1 MLACVILHNMIVE
14 DERDK
19 ATIHI
24 DLNETLGAS
33 IALPP
38 EVNVGGNLCF
48 ADVLHR
54 KAAIRARPRHTQ
66 LKNDLIEHI
75 WDMFRNRHPS

>member
-1 MLACVILHNMIVE
+1 MLACVILYSMIVG
-14 DERDK
+14 DERDE

-24 DLNETLGAS
+24 DLNEIPRAS

-38 EVNVGGNLCF
+38 EVNIGGNLCF
-48 ADVLHR
+48 AYVLR
-54 KAAIRARPRHTQ
+54 KKADIHARPQYTQ

-75 WDMFRNRHPS
+75 WDRF

>member
-1 MLACVILHNMIVE
+1 MLACVILYSMIVG
-14 DERDK
+14 DERDE

-24 DLNETLGAS
+24 DLNEIPGAS

-38 EVNVGGNLCF
+38 EVNIGGNLCF
-48 ADVLHR
+48 AYVLHK
-54 KAAIRARPRHTQ
+54 KADIHARPQYTQ

-75 WDMFRNRHPS
+75 WDRF